1 MITKALIFIVTIPI
15 KTILFLFSPKAF
27 KKSITNIRIG
37 YLRDKNDRH
46 PHLIM
51 DEVDDKY
58 ISMGL
63 STEPRKGKNKKAG
76 KNKPLQINPLGGN
89 DKSYMR
95 RKATI
100 ENKKRYEKIQQGK
113 IHTADYDVA
122 KYYSD
127 IAKDAYN
134 KKK

>member
-1 MITKALIFIVTIPI
+1 
-15 KTILFLFSPKAF
+15 
-27 KKSITNIRIG
+27 
-37 YLRDKNDRH
+37 
-46 PHLIM
+46 
-51 DEVDDKY
+51 
-58 ISMGL
+58 
-63 STEPRKGKNKKAG
+63 
-76 KNKPLQINPLGGN
+76 
-89 DKSYMR
+89 MR

-113 IHTADYDVA
+113 IDTADYDVA